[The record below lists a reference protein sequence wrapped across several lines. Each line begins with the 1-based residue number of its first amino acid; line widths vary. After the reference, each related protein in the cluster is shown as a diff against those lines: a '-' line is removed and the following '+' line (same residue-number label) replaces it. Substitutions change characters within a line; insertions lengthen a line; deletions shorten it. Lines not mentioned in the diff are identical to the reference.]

1 MSFSI
6 DVRTS
11 SQIWLTC
18 VDPAHLVAK
27 YGEYAYGDPRNER
40 RIVLEEALLPDIRR
54 AGNIRVVDR
63 LVLLESFV
71 KTVEEQAREAKKN
84 DEHLMIFIFGHA
96 QYGEYGVYIG
106 GANPESDH
114 SVLKV
119 RRLREAIPRG
129 LNTTLLLTS
138 CYSGG
143 WLVHPDVNYNHRL
156 NVPGISASGPNE
168 EILSWSMSDSVGR
181 ASGSTI
187 AAAILSQLIDIEE
200 NENAEDDP
208 SSHPTYIDFA
218 TSIYDKAITFDT
230 FLKVQ
235 NVHFSAQDDDWEA
248 HWKSRTGIPL
258 AKLKE
263 RWECLRQIPPSG
275 TKSTGG
281 EHSLA
286 NRQTGSLQRDLHHF
300 AVEYLNAK
308 PGRNNVPSNHTL
320 YARLNKFFKGDP
332 ASCTTETVQ
341 DLLNKVVYRLNM
353 MADAD
358 EYVEAMGFKY
368 PSCLGFSVEDHELSD
383 SQNKSRHAALD
394 YMFRVKLFP
403 CMPYVD
409 IPHFTKPENYLA
421 IVLIEN
427 CKSEADMMLRVDRAL
442 FCELV
447 NVSGF

>member
-1 MSFSI
+1 M
-6 DVRTS
+6 
-11 SQIWLTC
+11 
-18 VDPAHLVAK
+18 AK
-27 YGEYAYGDPRNER
+27 YGEYAHGDPGNER
-40 RIVLEEALLPDIRR
+40 RIVLEETLLPDIHR

-63 LVLLESFV
+63 LVLLERFV

-84 DEHLMIFIFGHA
+84 SEHLIILIFGHG
-96 QYGEYGVYIG
+96 QYGQYGVYIG
-106 GANPESDH
+106 GANPESSP
-114 SVLKV
+114 SVLQV
-119 RRLREAIPRG
+119 RRLRQAISRG

-143 WLVHPDVNYNHRL
+143 WLVQPDVNYNRRL
-156 NVPGISASGPNE
+156 NVTGIAASGPKE
-168 EILSWSMSDSVGR
+168 ETLSWPMSDSVGR

-187 AAAILSQLIDIEE
+187 ASAILSQLIDIEE
-200 NENAEDDP
+200 KENAEDAP

-218 TSIYDKAITFDT
+218 TSVFDKAITFDT
-230 FLKVQ
+230 FFKDQ

-258 AKLKE
+258 ARLKE

-286 NRQTGSLQRDLHHF
+286 NRQTGSLQRDLHRF

-320 YARLNKFFKGDP
+320 YARLNKFFKWDP

-447 NVSGF
+447 NVSGFLTMVLIHLI